1 MGRFAHA
8 ASSQFVTGGL
18 EENYRLDFEHQIT
31 YFELMMQPKQSLWCA
46 ADNCSFR
53 GKLGVAVDALL

>member
-1 MGRFAHA
+1 MGRLAHA

-31 YFELMMQPKQSLWCA
+31 YFELMMQQKQLQWCA
-46 ADNCSFR
+46 ADNCNYR
-53 GKLGVAVDALL
+53 GKLGVAVVALL